1 MTDGTKKYP
10 LQECVMTIRS
20 DPKSSYGFS
29 DEKVFEIFMNTEI
42 KTEKDIDILLIEIL
56 VHRKNLVDR
65 FCEEVSK
72 LR

>member
-1 MTDGTKKYP
+1 MTNDNKKYP
-10 LQECVMTIRS
+10 LQECIMAIRS
-20 DPKSSYGFS
+20 DPKSSFGFS
-29 DEKVFEIFMNTEI
+29 DERVFEIFLKTEI

-56 VHRKNLVDR
+56 INRKDLTDR